1 MIKDLFT
8 TLCADENILYF
19 NEGSF
24 NVLFTF
30 NGMVILNVD
39 FDNINLDN
47 DLDEDGPDTIINIEL
62 LAWHIKFKKRNAL
75 KKELNDKLMPIS

>member
-1 MIKDLFT
+1 
-8 TLCADENILYF
+8 
-19 NEGSF
+19 
-24 NVLFTF
+24 
-30 NGMVILNVD
+30 MVILNVD